1 MTEMNITY
9 EGGLHCKA
17 VHGPSG
23 AIIVTDA
30 PVDNHGKGESF
41 SPTDLCAASLGVCMI
56 TVMGIACQ
64 GRDIDMTGTTCRIE
78 KHMSA
83 DTPRRIVKIVAEV
96 NFNAGIHLDKR
107 GLLEAVAINCPVSKS
122 LNPEIEVDMRFNFPD
137 EGI

>member
-1 MTEMNITY
+1 MVEMNITY

-30 PVDNHGKGESF
+30 PVDNHGNGESF

-56 TVMGIACQ
+56 TVMGIVCESWNVN
-64 GRDIDMTGTTCRIE
+64 MTGTTCRIE

-83 DTPRRIVKIVAEV
+83 DKPRRIVKITADVG
-96 NFNAGIHLDKR
+96 FPKGIPTDKR
-107 GLLEAVAINCPVSKS
+107 VLLKETARNCPVAKS
-122 LNPEIEVDMRFNFPD
+122 LHPDIDVDMRFNYPD
-137 EGI
+137 